1 MADDPLK
8 NLPEKKQKYLKNR
21 AKGMSKQKAALAAGY
36 SPSVA
41 KSVNAHIETPD
52 VKLAFRQAIEKYA
65 PYEKV
70 AQRVAEGLDAN
81 ETKFFQ
87 KDGFVMESKDVIAWS
102 ERRMYA
108 ELAAQMGDYWT
119 PKMQNQVGVF
129 VVAPPA
135 EQIAAVFGS
144 LPPSMDEA

>member
-1 MADDPLK
+1 MEDNTLS

-21 AKGMSKQKAALAAGY
+21 AKGMSKRQSALKAGY
-36 SPSVA
+36 SESVA

-52 VKLAFRQAIEKYA
+52 VKQAFREAIEKHA

-70 AQRVAEGLDAN
+70 ARRVAEGLDAI

-108 ELAAQMGDYWT
+108 ELAAQMGDYWN
-119 PKMQNQVGVF
+119 PKLISQVGMF
-129 VVAPPA
+129 VLSPPA
-135 EQIAAVFGS
+135 GS
-144 LPPSMDEA
+144 LAALDAWSEDE

>member
-1 MADDPLK
+1 MADDSLK
-8 NLPEKKQKYLKNR
+8 SLPEKKQKYLKNR
-21 AKGMSKQKAALAAGY
+21 AKGMSKKDAAIKAGY
-36 SPSVA
+36 APTTATAVA
-41 KSVNAHIETPD
+41 THIETPD
-52 VKLAFRQAIEKYA
+52 VKAAFRQAIEKYA

-70 AQRVAEGLDAN
+70 AQRIGEGLDAT
-81 ETKFFQ
+81 ETKFFAH
-87 KDGFVMESKDVIAWS
+87 KGKIEDSADVINVS
-102 ERRMYA
+102 ERRQYA

-119 PKMQNQVGVF
+119 PKVQNQVGVF

>member
-21 AKGMSKQKAALAAGY
+21 AKGMSKKQSALKAGY
-36 SPSVA
+36 SESVA

-52 VKLAFRQAIEKYA
+52 VKLAFRQAIENHA
-65 PYEKV
+65 PYQKV
-70 AQRVAEGLDAN
+70 ALRVAEGLDAM

-119 PKMQNQVGVF
+119 PKVHNQVGLF
-129 VVAPPA
+129 VIAPPVA
-135 EQIAAVFGS
+135 VLESVFGAE
-144 LPPSMDEA
+144 MDE